1 MMEADADAKIW
12 KALEERRERTKEDNL
27 SEILWCCAVQHRV
40 ESECSRSTSVAR
52 VGRVEFC
59 LSVTSFYP
67 CRALKL
73 SSTLTFMAPSCKAR
87 SVSMKDLQR

>member
-1 MMEADADAKIW
+1 MEADADAKIW
-12 KALEERRERTKEDNL
+12 KVLEERRERTKEENL

-40 ESECSRSTSVAR
+40 GSECSSVISVAR

-73 SSTLTFMAPSCKAR
+73 SPILIFKAPSCKAR
-87 SVSMKDLQR
+87 SVSLKDLQR